1 MKQGQKTGNKQFR
14 IYYLKKEEQCA
25 KIGISISK
33 KKGNA
38 VARNYIKRQIKVMM
52 TSIIEFEKFTYD
64 LVIIPTTHYQS
75 NQFQDNLEKMKTII
89 KNLEGN

>member
-52 TSIIEFEKFTYD
+52 TSIIEFENLPMILSLFLQPITK
-64 LVIIPTTHYQS
+64 VIS
-75 NQFQDNLEKMKTII
+75 SKTI
-89 KNLEGN
+89 